1 MGASNLQIIA
11 PQPTMNFGWDLRT
24 AWGRAT
30 VLHEIGHAIG
40 LAHEH
45 QNPNS
50 GIVWNEQ
57 AVIQNYERNQGWNEQ
72 MIRDNIIKALPPSDI
87 QGTSWDVTSIMH
99 YPFDRGLIQ
108 MPPPYDVQG
117 TPRNYQLSPHD
128 LDFVRSVYPLPQSAP
143 MDLSPMTLRPLD
155 LSPGQQADF
164 LIAPDATR
172 KYKIQTVGKA
182 DSRLVLFEEREGEPR
197 YMSAD
202 DDSGTEAN
210 ANLELTL
217 VRGRKYHLRVRL
229 NVVYGPEGFGVMMI

>member
-1 MGASNLQIIA
+1 MGTSNLQIHA

-24 AWGRAT
+24 PWGHAT

-57 AVIQNYERNQGWNEQ
+57 KVIQDYEQNYRWPEQ
-72 MIRDNIIKALPPSDI
+72 KIRDNIIKSLPPSDI
-87 QGTSWDVTSIMH
+87 QGTNWDVTSIMH
-99 YPFDRGLIQ
+99 YPFGPGLIQ
-108 MPPPYDVQG
+108 RPSPYDKDG
-117 TPRNYQLSPHD
+117 TPRNYDLSQRD
-128 LDFVRSVYPLPQSAP
+128 ISFVKSLYPVPQSAP
-143 MDLSPMTLRPLD
+143 LDLSPMTLQPLQ

-164 LIAPDATR
+164 VIAPDATR

-197 YMSAD
+197 YMTAAD
-202 DDSGTEAN
+202 DAGTEAN
-210 ANLELTL
+210 ATLEVPL
-217 VRGRKYHLRVRL
+217 VSGRQYHLRVRL
-229 NVVYGPEGFGVMMI
+229 NYVYGPEGFGVMMV